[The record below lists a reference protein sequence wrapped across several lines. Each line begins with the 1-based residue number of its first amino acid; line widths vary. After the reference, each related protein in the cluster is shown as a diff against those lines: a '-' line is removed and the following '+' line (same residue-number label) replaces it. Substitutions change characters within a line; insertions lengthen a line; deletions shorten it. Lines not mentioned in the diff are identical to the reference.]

1 MTHEPT
7 CIVSVC
13 FIPHSSD
20 VAIKQY
26 LVYLDQKEALGR
38 RCVCA
43 CVHACVRACVRV
55 CVCVCVCLAKCGIGM
70 VTISTTC
77 TTSFIHNRFIL
88 QDLDEL
94 HIFVSSDVAKLL
106 QQKIDELMEK
116 NSYSEFDQQAKAK

>member
-1 MTHEPT
+1 M
-7 CIVSVC
+7 
-13 FIPHSSD
+13 
-20 VAIKQY
+20 
-26 LVYLDQKEALGR
+26 
-38 RCVCA
+38 
-43 CVHACVRACVRV
+43 
-55 CVCVCVCLAKCGIGM
+55 CVCVCLAKSGVGM

-116 NSYSEFDQQAKAK
+116 NSYSEFDQLKVQYIMHIASEYTTVLT